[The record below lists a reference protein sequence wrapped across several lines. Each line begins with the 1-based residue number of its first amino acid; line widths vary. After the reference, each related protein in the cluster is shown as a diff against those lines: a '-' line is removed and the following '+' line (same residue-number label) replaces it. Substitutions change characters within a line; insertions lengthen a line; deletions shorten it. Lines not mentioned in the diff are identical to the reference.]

1 MLVKWN
7 ELIMEAEWK
16 KQIIY
21 KDRKLL
27 TVDIRIRVYIN
38 NIYIYIYT
46 LHIPALRRSSW
57 GTIFD
62 RIFFI
67 LHRGTSFE
75 NYKPQDKL
83 VKRVVNWVK
92 AK

>member
-46 LHIPALRRSSW
+46 HYTFQHYEEVHEERYLIEYFSYCIVEQALKITNHKISSLSVLL
-57 GTIFD
+57 I
-62 RIFFI
+62 
-67 LHRGTSFE
+67 E
-75 NYKPQDKL
+75 
-83 VKRVVNWVK
+83 
-92 AK
+92 

>member
-38 NIYIYIYT
+38 NIYI
-46 LHIPALRRSSW
+46 PALRRSSW

-83 VKRVVNWVK
+83 VKRDVNWVK